1 MSTSVA
7 AEPAPMR
14 TTARPRPVDTGSLC
28 LDLVA
33 TRTPG
38 GPDLLETA
46 ADATAWLDAFD
57 LPTPAAG
64 FTSRDLERVQALRAA
79 VDRLVQARLAGASP
93 DPEDAG
99 HLNTCAAPPTPTF
112 FLRGDAWLRVEVPQ
126 PDLAGVLSV
135 LARDAVH
142 LLTTSEPS
150 RLRSCEGCGLAFY
163 DRSPSGARRWCSM
176 KRCGERTASAN
187 YRRRHADAHADANAG
202 HSAIPADAATESPVP
217 SANPRSRRSPASNH

>member
-14 TTARPRPVDTGSLC
+14 TSGRPKPVDTGSLC

-38 GPDLLETA
+38 GPDLLATA
-46 ADATAWLDAFD
+46 ADTTAWLDAFD

-64 FTSRDLERVQALRAA
+64 LTSRDLDRVQVLRAA
-79 VDRLVQARLAGASP
+79 VDRLVQARLAGAGP

-99 HLNTCAAPPTPTF
+99 HLNACAAPPTPTF
-112 FLRGDAWLRVEVPQ
+112 FLRGDAWARVEVPQ

-135 LARDAVH
+135 LARDAIH

-187 YRRRHADAHADANAG
+187 YRRRHADADASRVPAG
-202 HSAIPADAATESPVP
+202 PPIPAPTTHAPTT
-217 SANPRSRRSPASNH
+217 PASAAPASTAPAP

>member
-1 MSTSVA
+1 
-7 AEPAPMR
+7 MR
-14 TTARPRPVDTGSLC
+14 TTARSRPVDTGSLC

-38 GPDLLETA
+38 GPDLLT
-46 ADATAWLDAFD
+46 ATAGAAAWLGTFD

-64 FTSRDLERVQALRAA
+64 LTSRDLDRIQELRAA
-79 VDRLVQARLAGASP
+79 VDRLVQARLAGTGP
-93 DPEDAG
+93 DPEDVG
-99 HLNTCAAPPTPTF
+99 HLNTCAAAPTPTS
-112 FLRGDAWLRVEVPQ
+112 FLRGDAWARIEVPQ

-163 DRSPSGARRWCSM
+163 DRSPSGGRRWCSM

-187 YRRRHADAHADANAG
+187 YRRRHADADNGGAPDGQPTHASSQQFG
-202 HSAIPADAATESPVP
+202 
-217 SANPRSRRSPASNH
+217 

>member
-1 MSTSVA
+1 MTPSVA

-14 TTARPRPVDTGSLC
+14 TTTRTRRVDTGSLC

-33 TRTPG
+33 TRTPD
-38 GPDLLETA
+38 GPDLLATADDTA
-46 ADATAWLDAFD
+46 AWLATLD

-64 FTSRDLERVQALRAA
+64 LTSLDVDRIQVLRAA
-79 VDRLVQARLAGASP
+79 VDRLVRARLAGAGP
-93 DPEDAG
+93 DPEDVG
-99 HLNTCAAPPTPTF
+99 HLNVCAAAPTPTF
-112 FLRGDAWLRVEVPQ
+112 FLRGDAWARIEVPQ

-142 LLTTSEPS
+142 LLTTGEPG

-176 KRCGERTASAN
+176 RRCGERSASAN
-187 YRRRHADAHADANAG
+187 YRRRHAE
-202 HSAIPADAATESPVP
+202 PTTAT
-217 SANPRSRRSPASNH
+217 

>member
-1 MSTSVA
+1 
-7 AEPAPMR
+7 MR
-14 TTARPRPVDTGSLC
+14 TTGRLRPVDTGSLC

-38 GPDLLETA
+38 GPDLL
-46 ADATAWLDAFD
+46 ATAGDAAQWLATFD

-64 FTSRDLERVQALRAA
+64 FTSRDMDRIQVLRAA
-79 VDRLVQARLAGASP
+79 VDRLVRARLVGAGP

-99 HLNTCAAPPTPTF
+99 HLNACAAAPTPTS
-112 FLRGDAWLRVEVPQ
+112 FLRGDAWARVEVPQ

-142 LLTTSEPS
+142 LLTTSEPT

-187 YRRRHADAHADANAG
+187 YRKRHADADASGVPAG
-202 HSAIPADAATESPVP
+202 PPT
-217 SANPRSRRSPASNH
+217 PASTPPAP